1 MNQLTCFVGAILMC
15 LANLAFCQAP
25 IDDIVP
31 RRMVK
36 ERTMLQY
43 PPIREADIFWEKRI
57 SRVID
62 VKQKQ
67 NLPFMYPQAPFF
79 DLIKQAAENGEVT
92 LYRDAKFTE
101 PLDDM
106 QGIFYEID
114 TVTIFDPELFI
125 ENISVVRNEVGYED
139 IIKFRLNEIW
149 YFDEATSSMRV
160 QIIGI
165 APIKVRTDESGNA
178 LYEQPL
184 CWIHFPSTRDYLA
197 RQKVVND
204 FNDAAQVTW
213 DDLFQMRM
221 FASHITKQSNVRDNR
236 LQDMYQGLTLLQEA
250 EKVKQELQNFEHDL
264 WSY

>member
-1 MNQLTCFVGAILMC
+1 MNQLTCFVGALLMC
-15 LANLAFCQAP
+15 LCQMAVCQSP
-25 IDDIVP
+25 VDDIVS

-36 ERTMLQY
+36 ERPMLPY

-67 NLPFMYPQAPFF
+67 NLPFMYPAAPFF
-79 DLIKQAAENGEVT
+79 DLLKQGAENGDLT
-92 LYRDAKFTE
+92 IYRDAKFTE
-101 PLDDM
+101 PIGEM
-106 QGIFYEID
+106 EGIFYDID
-114 TVTIFDPELFI
+114 TVRLFDPENFI
-125 ENISVVRNEVGYED
+125 ETFEVVRNEINYED
-139 IIKFRLNEIW
+139 VKKFRLNEIW

-165 APIKVRTDESGNA
+165 SPIKMRTDDNGLD

-184 CWIHFPSTRDYLA
+184 FWIHFPSSREYLS
-197 RQKVVND
+197 RQMVAND
-204 FNDAAQVTW
+204 FNDASQVTW
-213 DDLFQMRM
+213 DDLFQMRL
-221 FASHITKQSNVRDNR
+221 FASHITKKSNVRDNR

-250 EKVKQELQNFEHDL
+250 EKVKQELQNFEHDM

>member
-1 MNQLTCFVGAILMC
+1 MNQLTCFVGALLMC
-15 LANLAFCQAP
+15 ISHIVISQAP
-25 IDDIVP
+25 IDDIVS
-31 RRMVK
+31 RRMIK
-36 ERTMLQY
+36 ERTMLKY

-67 NLPFMYPQAPFF
+67 NLPFMYPAAPFF
-79 DLIKQAAENGEVT
+79 NLLRQGAENGDIT
-92 LYRDAKFTE
+92 LYRDAKFSE
-101 PLDDM
+101 AIDEM
-106 QGIFYEID
+106 EGIFYQID
-114 TVTIFDPELFI
+114 TITLFDPELFI
-125 ENISVVRNEVGYED
+125 ENIEVVRNDIGYEQVQ
-139 IIKFRLNEIW
+139 KFRLNEIW
-149 YFDEATSSMRV
+149 YFDEATSTMRV

-165 APIKVRTDESGNA
+165 APIKVRTDQDGLA

-184 CWIHFPSTRDYLA
+184 FWIHFPSARTYLS
-197 RQKVVND
+197 RQKVAND

-213 DDLFQMRM
+213 DDLFQMRL
-221 FASHITKQSNVRDNR
+221 FASHITKKSNVRDNR